1 MSRKPGWW
9 PHCHYGE
16 GMKQRSMYRWL
27 IGVAA
32 VLTVGVTATPAY
44 ADPVSDAATALRTAP
59 SWVEPGATV
68 KGHAIKIDQA
78 ALSSAAGSKVKVAV
92 FADGK
97 SAGEI
102 VAAGNAV
109 GPQLGSVVL
118 ALFSGNHFRAGSS
131 AVCGAKQLL
140 ESAVSNHAS
149 QMSDGNYTDTL
160 VAFAKASINAPLQR
174 NGSCSGS
181 AKSGSTNTGSSN
193 TASSSSGGSVWPW
206 IVGLGAAGAAAIGA
220 LSLRKRRRAA
230 RELNDAKA
238 GVMPYYDRL
247 ANEVGSLDPGTD
259 DAARQALADASE
271 RYNSAGSQIASATT
285 LPQWAAIR
293 RTVLEGLQ
301 AAQST
306 RKLLKLPEGPAVPL
320 ADEPRGE
327 QLTAPQQVSIQGQQ
341 YNGYP
346 AYTPGAPYYFGGGM
360 GYAGGWYNY
369 PFWETMLIGSM
380 IGGGGWG
387 YGGYGGFGGG
397 YGGGGYGAGYDQ
409 GYQAGE
415 RNDDNNDN
423 TGGGDGSGGS
433 WGGDGGFGGGGG
445 GWGGDGG
452 FGGGGGGGD
461 WGGGGGFGDSGG
473 GGSSGDGGSF

>member
-1 MSRKPGWW
+1 M
-9 PHCHYGE
+9 
-16 GMKQRSMYRWL
+16 
-27 IGVAA
+27 VAAA
-32 VLTVGVTATPAY
+32 VLTVGLTAAPAH
-44 ADPVSDAATALRTAP
+44 ADPVSDAVTTLQTLP
-59 SWVEPGATV
+59 SYVESGATV
-68 KGHAIKIDQA
+68 KGHAVTVNKS
-78 ALSSAAGSKVKVAV
+78 ALESSFGTVVKVAV
-92 FADGK
+92 FKEGK
-97 SAGEI
+97 SDAELGSI
-102 VAAGNAV
+102 GNTV
-109 GPQLGSVVL
+109 GPQLGSAVL
-118 ALFSGNHFRAGSS
+118 AVFSGNQYRVGSNVICNGGSLMAS
-131 AVCGAKQLL
+131 AIKTHSS
-140 ESAVSNHAS
+140 EMSN
-149 QMSDGNYTDTL
+149 GNYTATL
-160 VAFAKASINAPLQR
+160 VAFARAASTSPRKHGNTCA
-174 NGSCSGS
+174 NGSTTSN
-181 AKSGSTNTGSSN
+181 STAAGSS
-193 TASSSSGGSVWPW
+193 SSSSGGSVWPW
-206 IVGLGAAGAAAIGA
+206 IVGLGALGAAAIGA

-247 ANEVGSLDPGTD
+247 ANEVGSLVPGTD

-387 YGGYGGFGGG
+387 YGGYGGYGGFGGG
-397 YGGGGYGAGYDQ
+397 FGGGGYGAGYDQ

-415 RNDDNNDN
+415 RDDNNN
-423 TGGGDGSGGS
+423 GGGDVGGGS

-445 GWGGDGG
+445 WGGDGG
-452 FGGGGGGGD
+452 FGDSGGGGGG

-473 GGSSGDGGSF
+473 GGGGGDGGSF